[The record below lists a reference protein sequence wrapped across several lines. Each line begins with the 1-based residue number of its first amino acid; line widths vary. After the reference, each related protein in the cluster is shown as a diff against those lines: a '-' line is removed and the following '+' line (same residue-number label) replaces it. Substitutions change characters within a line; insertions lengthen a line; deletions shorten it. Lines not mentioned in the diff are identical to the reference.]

1 MAGKKRMAKWVG
13 GRVGPTGYKLILI
26 GTQASLTAAGLCISF
41 SFFFFFG
48 SLCLTWRHYRTV
60 LILYPGSF
68 PFQRFGEIQVAQLIS
83 GNIGGTS

>member
-41 SFFFFFG
+41 SFFFSFLARSVSHDVTIGRSSFYIPG
-48 SLCLTWRHYRTV
+48 PSLFSASVKFKSLSSLAVT
-60 LILYPGSF
+60 
-68 PFQRFGEIQVAQLIS
+68 
-83 GNIGGTS
+83 